1 MNLKLIFPLALFGG
15 VAQGQDLPTEN
26 LRVREILTI
35 PRQKKDWLVG
45 VQDAVSL
52 RDGSIIVSDKLDNKL
67 KKFDSKG
74 RLVKE
79 TGKRGKG
86 AGEFR
91 GPGPLS
97 VWNDLV
103 AVVDYASSRIQVFTS
118 DLQFKSALQ
127 AGGSIFDLCFDQE
140 GYLWV
145 GLLRGRQGRN
155 LVQLDLKGEVVQAI
169 TLRNATKDPFDNMFW
184 FTIDKTGE
192 IIVAY
197 VAQNKI
203 ELWNTRGEFRRD
215 FHVSG
220 LPLRSKRK
228 TISKRIFDEDL
239 EVPEDNIFWDVGVD
253 SQGRIFLLADEYTPN
268 PDQDVY
274 VVNREGDL
282 LSILKLPHRS
292 MTLTV
297 DSRDRLIVTD
307 IGKTT
312 VRVLGLQ
319 KTGRREGTPR

>member
-1 MNLKLIFPLALFGG
+1 MNLKLILPLVLYGV
-15 VAQGQDLPTEN
+15 VAQRQDLPTEN
-26 LRVREILTI
+26 LSVREILTI

-74 RLVKE
+74 WLIKE
-79 TGKRGKG
+79 TGKRGKE

-97 VWNDLV
+97 AWNDLIAV
-103 AVVDYASSRIQVFTS
+103 ADYASSRIQLFTS
-118 DLQFKSALQ
+118 DLEFKSALH
-127 AGGSIFDLCFDQE
+127 AGGSIFDLCFDNE

-145 GLLRGRQGRN
+145 GLLTGRQGKN
-155 LVQLDLKGEVVQAI
+155 LVQLDTTGKIVRAI

-192 IIVAY
+192 IVVAY

-203 ELWNTRGEFRRD
+203 ELWNTQGEFRRD
-215 FHVSG
+215 FSVPG

-228 TISKRIFDEDL
+228 TISKRMFDEDL

-253 SQGRIFLLADEYTPN
+253 SDGRIYLLADEYTPN

-274 VVNREGDL
+274 VVNREGHL
-282 LSILKLPHRS
+282 LSLLKLPHRS
-292 MTLTV
+292 MTLAL
-297 DSRDRLIVTD
+297 DFQNRLLVTD
-307 IGKTT
+307 VGKTT
-312 VRVLGLQ
+312 MRLLELQ
-319 KTGRREGTPR
+319 KTMRRKGLPK